1 MAKDSW
7 HNTAEYLHVSWQMR
21 VHHSA
26 TLTSSFIAVRPRDNN
41 NMYIRLSCQP
51 RSSTRSMDITKK
63 GFFSPSLKIVRS
75 NRNGWAEVGG
85 SMWQCDNHWLY
96 TIDWTTQGLTFR
108 CYWWCLYD
116 ISANNRFFLWMCSA
130 PLIMP
135 SFQSVDYKYF
145 FFQWRIWHPRTI
157 YPRGQWIMQA
167 WRRLLWWSVS
177 SRWQSHYPHW
187 LWRQS
192 SGCEN
197 FWKGNE
203 R

>member
-96 TIDWTTQGLTFR
+96 MIDWTTQGPTFR

-145 FFQWRIWHPRTI
+145 FFLVENMTSQNNLSPR
-157 YPRGQWIMQA
+157 
-167 WRRLLWWSVS
+167 SVDHAS
-177 SRWQSHYPHW
+177 MEKTS
-187 LWRQS
+187 LVI
-192 SGCEN
+192 C
-197 FWKGNE
+197 F
-203 R
+203 